1 MANPS
6 LWSHEKF
13 AGFMKTSPRRAFEF
27 RLETLGDAI
36 PEEYLTQE
44 EKDGKNIESTVTI
57 PSDETPNETLVESD
71 KVEVEYTRDEL
82 KAKLDEKQIKY
93 FKGADSQKLADLCI
107 ENNLL

>member
-1 MANPS
+1 MSNPS

-36 PEEYLTQE
+36 PEEYLTQD
-44 EKDGKNIESTVTI
+44 EKDGINNPVISEVVAN
-57 PSDETPNETLVESD
+57 ETPETLE
-71 KVEVEYTRDEL
+71 KEYSRDEL